1 MPHVRRLPQFVCLLL
16 GWVACAYLLPN
27 SGASAACLL
36 EASTNGNAG
45 PFIVHLAPDC
55 TPAER
60 EAHAVSS
67 ASVMDALAHGQP
79 IDLVGVLLR
88 GDLLFDGLAVQTTQL
103 PKGLS
108 PEQEAA
114 LRKLNAEEVRVIA
127 APVTLRNS
135 TVLGALRHRSAE
147 GTLQFEGPVD
157 FHGTTFQRGVD
168 LSRAVFEQS
177 LDLSAAQF
185 QQEVYFVQ
193 GQFAHVLNCKETK
206 FGPHTRFH
214 RSIFRGPLTCT
225 GAIFDGMAEFLE
237 VTFEQPVTMAGVRFG
252 AGTGFSGSRF
262 SRHVNF
268 GEAIFSREAFFSFAR
283 FDGDVSFAGAQFL
296 GSADFS
302 DAHFKGPDDLMKARF
317 DQPPLLIRT
326 TRVTTPDQ
334 ATDWLHTPT
343 GQYGVTLFFL
353 LMAALL
359 VAYAFKI
366 K

>member
-1 MPHVRRLPQFVCLLL
+1 MPHARRSPGGFCLLL
-16 GWVACAYLLPN
+16 AWLACIGLLPN
-27 SGASAACLL
+27 SGAGAACLL
-36 EASTNGNAG
+36 EASTNGKAG
-45 PFIVHLAPDC
+45 PFVVHLAPDC
-55 TPAER
+55 TPAEQ

-67 ASVMDALAHGQP
+67 ASVMDAVAHAQP
-79 IDLVGVLLR
+79 VDLVGVLVR
-88 GDLLFDGLAVQTTQL
+88 GDLLFDGLAVQTTHL

-114 LRKLNAEEVRVIA
+114 LTKLNAEEVRLVA
-127 APVTLRNS
+127 APVTIRNS
-135 TVLGALRHRSAE
+135 TVLGALRHRSAQ

-157 FHGTTFQRGVD
+157 FHGTTFQGGVD
-168 LSRAVFEQS
+168 LSRAVFEGS
-177 LDLSAAQF
+177 LDLSEARF
-185 QQEVYFVQ
+185 QQEAYFVQ

-268 GEAIFSREAFFSFAR
+268 AEAIFSREAFFSFAR
-283 FDGDVSFAGAQFL
+283 FDGDVAFAGAQFL

-317 DQPPLLIRT
+317 DQQPLLTRT
-326 TRVTTPDQ
+326 IRVTQDQ
-334 ATDWLHTPT
+334 ATGWLHTPT
-343 GQYGVTLFFL
+343 GQYAVTLFFL